1 MLIYRIVFVLIILIL
16 CSELGFT
23 QTDSLIF
30 KNGNVMVG
38 EIKSMDRGIVIVKTD
53 YSEKDFEVEW
63 EDLKKIYTQ
72 TQFLVTLSN
81 GMKYYG
87 KLTTNDDLKVQIL
100 TKTNN
105 TYQSRI
111 EDIVFL
117 TPVEDRFIDRLS
129 ASIDIGFDMTKSQN
143 LRSLSSR
150 SSIAYQAN
158 KWSTD
163 ATFNNLR
170 SRQNDA
176 EDIIRT
182 EAELNYRHI
191 LPKRFYVITT
201 ISSLSNSEQKLDL
214 RMNAQLGL
222 GKYMV
227 RTNRSYWGAKL
238 GINRNIERY
247 SGDAV
252 DRDSWEGYLGTELNL
267 YDIGDLNLLI
277 ITMAYPSI
285 TDKGR
290 WRSDSKFD
298 LKYDLPFDFYVKTG
312 FSLNY
317 DNRPVEGA
325 SKTDYILQTGF
336 GWEW

>member
-1 MLIYRIVFVLIILIL
+1 MLIYRIIFILIILIL
-16 CSELGFT
+16 FSELGFT
-23 QTDSLIF
+23 QRDSLVF
-30 KNGNVMVG
+30 TNGDAMVG
-38 EIKSMDRGIVIVKTD
+38 EIKSMDRGVVIVETA
-53 YSEKDFEVEW
+53 YSDSDFMVEW
-63 EDLKKIYTQ
+63 EDIKEIYTQ

-81 GMKYYG
+81 GIKHYG
-87 KLTTNDDLKVQIL
+87 TLTTNDDLKVQIL
-100 TKTNN
+100 TKSDN
-105 TYQSRI
+105 TYECRI

-117 TPVEDRFIDRLS
+117 SPIEERFIDRIS

-150 SSIAYQAN
+150 SFIGYTAN

-170 SRQNDA
+170 SRQDET
-176 EDIIRT
+176 EDIKRT

-201 ISSLSNSEQKLDL
+201 ISSLTNSEQKLDL
-214 RMNAQLGL
+214 RMNAQVGL
-222 GKYMV
+222 GKFLV
-227 RTNRSYWGAKL
+227 RTIRSYWGVKL
-238 GINRNIERY
+238 GFNRNIERY
-247 SGDAV
+247 SSDAE

-267 YDIGDLNLLI
+267 FDIGDLNLLI
-277 ITMAYPSI
+277 IIMAYPSI

-298 LKYDLPFDFYVKTG
+298 LKYDLPFDFYIKTG
-312 FSLNY
+312 VSLNY

>member
-1 MLIYRIVFVLIILIL
+1 MLIYRVVFVLIILIL

-30 KNGNVMVG
+30 KNGDVMVG
-38 EIKSMDRGIVIVKTD
+38 EIKSMDRGVVLIATD
-53 YSEKDFEVEW
+53 YSKNDFEVEW
-63 EDLKKIYTQ
+63 ENLKKIYTQ
-72 TQFLVTLSN
+72 TRFLITMSN
-81 GMKYYG
+81 GIKYYG
-87 KLTTNDDLKVQIL
+87 KLTTNDDLQVQIL
-100 TKTNN
+100 TKSSN
-105 TYQSRI
+105 TYESRI

-117 TPVEDRFIDRLS
+117 SPIEDRFIDRIS
-129 ASIDIGFDMTKSQN
+129 ASINIGFDMTKSQN

-150 SSIAYQAN
+150 SSIGYKAN

-170 SRQNDA
+170 SSQDNA
-176 EDIIRT
+176 ENIIRT
-182 EAELNYRHI
+182 EAELNNRHI
-191 LPKRFYVITT
+191 LPRRFYVITT

-214 RMNAQLGL
+214 RMNGQLGL
-222 GKYMV
+222 GKFMV
-227 RTNRSYWGAKL
+227 RTIRSYWGAKI
-238 GINRNIERY
+238 GFNRNIEQYSSDAEDRY
-247 SGDAV
+247 
-252 DRDSWEGYLGTELNL
+252 SWEGYLGTELNL

-277 ITMAYPSI
+277 IIMAYPNI

-290 WRSDSKFD
+290 WRSDSKID
-298 LKYDLPFDFYVKTG
+298 LKYDLPFNFYVKTG

-325 SKTDYILQTGF
+325 SATDYILQTGF